1 MAPGDLGF
9 ELDTLL
15 QLLVH
20 GSVEEAIA
28 ASDLGLRPIHR
39 HVGLRS
45 AVWTGAPSR
54 LVSADTWNRRGNS
67 HAHAD
72 LKRQRGEM
80 DRLRDVVHD
89 LAGETLRP
97 VAVARGNA

>member
-28 ASDLGLRPIHR
+28 ASALGLRPIHR
-39 HVGLRS
+39 HVGL
-45 AVWTGAPSR
+45 AE
-54 LVSADTWNRRGNS
+54 RRVDGS
-67 HAHAD
+67 SVTVGF
-72 LKRQRGEM
+72 R
-80 DRLRDVVHD
+80 
-89 LAGETLRP
+89 
-97 VAVARGNA
+97 